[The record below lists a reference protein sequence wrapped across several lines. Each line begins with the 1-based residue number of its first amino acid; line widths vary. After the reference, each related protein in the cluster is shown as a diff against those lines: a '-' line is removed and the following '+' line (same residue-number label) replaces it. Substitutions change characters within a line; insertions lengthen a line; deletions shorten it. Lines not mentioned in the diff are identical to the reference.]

1 MVQKEPE
8 QAKQSWARSGRIV
21 PKVRLATSNAGAPFP
36 KGRQPAQ
43 EGGGAAKAKNIN
55 RIVSQVNLVER
66 CIRTDLSLFLY
77 ENVRKNVEACGP
89 LRASKSLSSSHF
101 CATFARN

>member
-43 EGGGAAKAKNIN
+43 EGGEQLK
-55 RIVSQVNLVER
+55 R
-66 CIRTDLSLFLY
+66 RTLTELFHKLI
-77 ENVRKNVEACGP
+77 
-89 LRASKSLSSSHF
+89 
-101 CATFARN
+101 